1 MAGWAV
7 HCRFGRFA
15 GMVVC
20 GADPRTSWRIDMAK
34 GQMRSN
40 REQKKP
46 KKDKTK
52 PAVPALPF
60 GGAKG
65 NSSVPTPIKK

>member
-1 MAGWAV
+1 MPADFGQGATGAG
-7 HCRFGRFA
+7 R
-15 GMVVC
+15 VVL
-20 GADPRTSWRIDMAK
+20 AAPTFTFRRTQMAK

-65 NSSVPTPIKK
+65 NSSTPTPIKK

>member
-1 MAGWAV
+1 MPADFEQAD
-7 HCRFGRFA
+7 R
-15 GMVVC
+15 VVLA
-20 GADPRTSWRIDMAK
+20 ADAFTFRRTQMAK

-65 NSSVPTPIKK
+65 DSSIPTPIKK